1 MKKLAL
7 SLSLVL
13 AFSSATA
20 AFAAIPQKI
29 RIGTDPQVFSKHSHG
44 YRSYIRTV

>member
-20 AFAAIPQKI
+20 AFA
-29 RIGTDPQVFSKHSHG
+29 
-44 YRSYIRTV
+44 

>member
-20 AFAAIPQKI
+20 AF
-29 RIGTDPQVFSKHSHG
+29 
-44 YRSYIRTV
+44 